1 MFIAAAAAALA
12 VSCVGAGSEP
22 NRAPAEKTA
31 ESGGSEMKAGEYET
45 AVLGGGCFWCLE
57 GAYEIVPGVVD
68 VENGYA
74 GGGRANPTYEQVGTG
89 LTGHAEV
96 VKIRFDPGK
105 VTYTELLDLFWK
117 IHDPTTPN
125 RQGADIGPQY
135 RSIILYSG
143 PEQEAAAR
151 ASIAKAAPSF
161 RNPIVTELKPLES
174 YWKAE
179 EYHQDYFR
187 RNPDQGYCQ
196 IVVAPKV
203 DKAREWIG
211 TQIRP

>member
-1 MFIAAAAAALA
+1 MFIAAAAAALT
-12 VSCVGAGSEP
+12 VSCVGAGTES
-22 NRAPAEKTA
+22 NRAPAAKTV
-31 ESGGSEMKAGEYET
+31 ESGVIIMNTGEFET

-96 VKIRFDPGK
+96 VKITFDPAK

-117 IHDPTTPN
+117 IHDPTTLN

-135 RSIILYSG
+135 RSIILYSS
-143 PEQEAAAR
+143 PEQEAAAK

-161 RNPIVTELKPLES
+161 RNPIVTELKPLET

-179 EYHQDYFR
+179 GYHQDYFR

-196 IVVAPKV
+196 VVVAPKV
-203 DKAREWIG
+203 DKAREWI
-211 TQIRP
+211 RDNP

>member
-1 MFIAAAAAALA
+1 MIIAAAAAALA
-12 VSCVGAGSEP
+12 VSCVGQGSGNPSGPASKTEEAGVI
-22 NRAPAEKTA
+22 
-31 ESGGSEMKAGEYET
+31 EMKPGEYET

-74 GGGRANPTYEQVGTG
+74 GGDRPNPTYEQVGTG

-96 VKIRFDPGK
+96 VKIVFDPGT
-105 VTYTELLDLFWK
+105 VSYSELLDLFWK
-117 IHDPTTPN
+117 IHDPTTLN
-125 RQGADIGPQY
+125 RQGADIGTQY

-151 ASIAKAAPSF
+151 ASMEKTAPSF
-161 RNPIVTELKPLES
+161 RNPIVTELKPLET

-187 RNPDQGYCQ
+187 RNPNQGYCQ

-203 DKAREWIG
+203 EKAQEWIG
-211 TQIRP
+211 GK

>member
-1 MFIAAAAAALA
+1 MMVAAAAATLA
-12 VSCVGAGSEP
+12 VSCVGPGSGSPAGGDP
-22 NRAPAEKTA
+22 KTV
-31 ESGGSEMKAGEYET
+31 ESGVIEMKPGEYEV

-96 VKIRFDPGK
+96 VKITFDPQK
-105 VTYTELLDLFWK
+105 VSYSELLDLFWK
-117 IHDPTTPN
+117 IHDPTTLN

-143 PEQEAAAR
+143 TEQEAAAK
-151 ASIAKAAPSF
+151 ASIAKASPSF
-161 RNPIVTELKPLES
+161 RNPIVTELKPLET

-179 EYHQDYFR
+179 GYHQDYFR

-211 TQIRP
+211 TQARP